1 MATHSSVVAWRI
13 PGTGQLGGL
22 PSVGSSLKPQHMLE
36 TVWGS
41 FSECSGF
48 NSSLILLTFGVLYQL
63 IWCKNY
69 LWTQKVTSKAA
80 WLDLVDSNSHELFIP
95 LITSINKRGAW
106 VRPWK
111 DQVDSS
117 DICLYQSFET
127 GRLFF
132 FLRLQFNWNSFSHWD
147 NIFNWFN
154 PFLYI
159 LCILRGSNG
168 FHFTFWS

>member
-1 MATHSSVVAWRI
+1 M
-13 PGTGQLGGL
+13 P
-22 PSVGSSLKPQHMLE
+22 E
-36 TVWGS
+36 TVWWS

-48 NSSLILLTFGVLYQL
+48 NSSLILLTLGVLYQL

-95 LITSINKRGAW
+95 LITSINRRGAW

-132 FLRLQFNWNSFSHWD
+132 FFKDFNLIRIPSPIEITSSID
-147 NIFNWFN
+147 LILSYT
-154 PFLYI
+154 FLASWEVVMVFI
-159 LCILRGSNG
+159 LHSGLKA
-168 FHFTFWS
+168 W